1 MITTVA
7 ELAKIKHPYYCSS
20 SNYYSNDAAA
30 FFTTMTDFLNE
41 HEDDDIDMNLCFR
54 FDVRERED
62 DNGAPLGI
70 YDAEVFILHQRNG
83 IFRPCYIER
92 FTDSEV
98 QRFIEYAEKHF
109 ETLLAMWK
117 PLS

>member
-20 SNYYSNDAAA
+20 YNYYSKDAATS
-30 FFTTMTDFLNE
+30 FTTMTDFLNKY
-41 HEDDDIDMNLCFR
+41 EDADIDMNLCFR

-62 DNGAPLGI
+62 DTGSPLGI
-70 YDAEVFILHQRNG
+70 YDAEVFILHQQKG
-83 IFRPCYIER
+83 IFHPCYIER
-92 FTDSEV
+92 FTNNEV
-98 QRFIEYAEKHF
+98 QRFIEYAEIHF